1 MPNTEK
7 KVVVIPAKPASE
19 IRQTKRLNVA
29 AYCRVSTDEEEQ
41 ETSYEA
47 QISYYTEK
55 INGNPE
61 WNMAGIFADEG
72 LRNAR
77 NSSA

>member
-1 MPNTEK
+1 MPDTEK

-41 ETSYEA
+41 ERPSRASTAPNLLSP
-47 QISYYTEK
+47 SC
-55 INGNPE
+55 
-61 WNMAGIFADEG
+61 
-72 LRNAR
+72 L
-77 NSSA
+77 SAASAVRIIDG